1 MLMTSAMPPAF
12 IRHADTARARPE
24 ARRSAAPIP
33 STFHTKK
40 QASPEKPKD
49 APPANTGSISNSCA
63 VTAVCAAMK
72 KLFAPPDAFP
82 KPRAPLFTRCAARR
96 SPDNSPVPPKDTKKA
111 PMRGQPSMPLLK
123 AVAAGAVLAV
133 AGIAHMDGLQLA
145 VAAVHIELALRN
157 AARNAAVDHITVHI
171 SPPHKFNMRKSA
183 KIIPNPVDKAPFL
196 W

>member
-1 MLMTSAMPPAF
+1 MLMTSAMPHAF

-24 ARRSAAPIP
+24 ARRSAAPMP
-33 STFHTKK
+33 TTFHTKK

-49 APPANTGSISNSCA
+49 APPEQTGSISNSCA

-72 KLFAPPDAFP
+72 KLFAPLDLFP
-82 KPRAPLFTRCAARR
+82 KPRPRFAPPSAPSDKTQ
-96 SPDNSPVPPKDTKKA
+96 KKA
-111 PMRGQPSMPLLK
+111 PMRGQPSVPLLK

-171 SPPHKFNMRKSA
+171 SPPHKVNMRKSA
-183 KIIPNPVDKAPFL
+183 KIIPNPVDKAPVL